1 MDSTRSRKAELQQTA
16 GDHPDPESDDGDS
29 GKSSS
34 KEEMDVSGTDRPW
47 EGVPNEPDEVEW
59 SEVSVSSDEAM
70 TYRSTRAEL
79 RRARKTYVS
88 SWPGHPMD
96 VDKATLRKRQTEDE
110 SLSKC
115 WRKAKKR
122 GQGVPH

>member
-1 MDSTRSRKAELQQTA
+1 MSE
-16 GDHPDPESDDGDS
+16 PSD
-29 GKSSS
+29 
-34 KEEMDVSGTDRPW
+34 EEITDRC
-47 EGVPNEPDEVEW
+47 
-59 SEVSVSSDEAM
+59 
-70 TYRSTRAEL
+70 TRAEW
-79 RRARKTYVS
+79 RRARNAYIS

-115 WRKAKKR
+115 WRKEKKK